1 MKINIVFLFGLN
13 AFLMNAQIPVTD
25 VATNTS
31 VAIANKQL
39 VNMNIQ
45 LKMVN
50 NNLATLIR
58 LMKENNNETSESK
71 EILKEELDAKK
82 IAPDFVLEST
92 DVRMTLNLKN
102 KILEIYRA
110 SKQNIHE
117 LEHLEQNE
125 LQEFTAYTARTI
137 LETKGLFQQCN
148 QIIKTKSL
156 ILPEE
161 RLKKVNSINSEL
173 EQLLN
178 GLIEYNDRLS
188 QINNFRKARLSVISI
203 NGN

>member
-1 MKINIVFLFGLN
+1 MKINLAFLFCVSVFLI
-13 AFLMNAQIPVTD
+13 NAQIPVTD

-39 VNMNIQ
+39 TNINLQ

-50 NNLATLIR
+50 NNLLTLIH
-58 LMKENNNETSESK
+58 LMEENNNETSQSK

-82 IAPDFVLEST
+82 TSPDFVMEST
-92 DVRMTLNLKN
+92 DVRMTLNLKD

-110 SKQNIHE
+110 SQKNIRD
-117 LEHLEQNE
+117 LEYLEQTE
-125 LQEFTAYTARTI
+125 LQEFTAFTARTI
-137 LETKGLFQQCN
+137 LEAKSLFQQCN
-148 QIIKTKSL
+148 RIIKTKSL

-161 RLKKVNSINSEL
+161 RLKKVYSINSEL

-178 GLIEYNDRLS
+178 GLMDYNDRLS
-188 QINNFRKARLSVISI
+188 QTNNFRKARLSLI
-203 NGN
+203 NINRN

>member
-1 MKINIVFLFGLN
+1 
-13 AFLMNAQIPVTD
+13 MNAQIPVTD

-39 VNMNIQ
+39 TNVNLQ

-50 NNLATLIR
+50 NNLLTLIR
-58 LMKENNNETSESK
+58 LMEENNNETSESK

-82 IAPDFVLEST
+82 TSPDFVLEST
-92 DVRMTLNLKN
+92 DVRMTLNLKD

-110 SKQNIHE
+110 SQKNIRD
-117 LEHLEQNE
+117 LEYLEQNE
-125 LQEFTAYTARTI
+125 IQEFTAYTARTI
-137 LETKGLFQQCN
+137 VEAKSLFQQCN

-173 EQLLN
+173 EKLLA
-178 GLIEYNDRLS
+178 GLIDYNDRLS
-188 QINNFRKARLSVISI
+188 QINNFRKARLSLI
-203 NGN
+203 NINRN